1 MDDVRDSVMS
11 TADPSIP
18 RPPAVAS
25 NLQALLATVVE
36 TIVSL
41 FQGIAF
47 WATIPLPLVIAGTLA
62 TNVVAT
68 RPLLV
73 GGLVVL
79 NIVCAALGH
88 NYSPKA

>member
-1 MDDVRDSVMS
+1 MS

-25 NLQALLATVVE
+25 NVQALLATFVE

-41 FQGIAF
+41 FRGVAF

-62 TNVVAT
+62 TDVVAA

-79 NIVCAALGH
+79 NILCAALGH
-88 NYSPKA
+88 NHSPDA

>member
-1 MDDVRDSVMS
+1 MDEVRDPVMS

-25 NLQALLATVVE
+25 TLQALLATVVE

-41 FQGIAF
+41 CQGIAF
-47 WATIPLPLVIAGTLA
+47 WATIPLPLVIAGALV

-68 RPLLV
+68 RPFLV

-88 NYSPKA
+88 NYSPDA

>member
-1 MDDVRDSVMS
+1 MS

-25 NLQALLATVVE
+25 TLQALLATIVE

-88 NYSPKA
+88 NYSPNA

>member
-1 MDDVRDSVMS
+1 MS

-25 NLQALLATVVE
+25 SLQALLT
-36 TIVSL
+36 TIVGAVVSV
-41 FQGIAF
+41 FRGVAF

-68 RPLLV
+68 EPFLV

-79 NIVCAALGH
+79 NVLCAALGH
-88 NYSPKA
+88 NYSPNA

>member
-1 MDDVRDSVMS
+1 MAEVRDPVMS

-18 RPPAVAS
+18 RLPAGAS

-36 TIVSL
+36 TLLSVFRGL
-41 FQGIAF
+41 AF

-73 GGLVVL
+73 GSLVVL
-79 NIVCAALGH
+79 NVVCAALGH
-88 NYSPKA
+88 SHSPSV

>member
-1 MDDVRDSVMS
+1 MDEVRDPVMS

-25 NLQALLATVVE
+25 NLQELLATVVE
-36 TIVSL
+36 TIVSV

-88 NYSPKA
+88 NYSPNA